1 VLLKITW
8 FSSYGRHSGRF
19 NLDSRLLAQLNHS
32 IYCLSSTKGDEH
44 QLKSKRKYSTPVLN
58 YTREN
63 NLPTQATQFLMVL
76 FHHTKDSPL
85 YQQLRINSTQY
96 NETEQNEH
104 WVMLIQW
111 LSKTR
116 AYSQAELCLV
126 DTCKWFSVTSR
137 LNLKFGRVV
146 IKYNDSNC
154 RSRSKHKT
162 TATRHNRC
170 NYKLDYT
177 TIASTKSTTV
187 QQYSTSL
194 LMYGKTI
201 YLCKATP
208 GYPIDTNNYTKTIYP
223 WKLLQ
228 DSPLIPRATHEHNA
242 A

>member
-96 NETEQNEH
+96 IETEQNKQ
-104 WVMLIQW
+104 WVMLTQW
-111 LSKTR
+111 VSKTR
-116 AYSQAELCLV
+116 AYSQAELYPL
-126 DTCKWFSVTSR
+126 DTCKWFSVASR
-137 LNLKFGRVV
+137 LNLKFRRVD
-146 IKYNDSNC
+146 IIIYKDTNC
-154 RSRSKHKT
+154 QSRSRHKT
-162 TATRHNRC
+162 NGSTRYNRC
-170 NYKLDYT
+170 NLKL
-177 TIASTKSTTV
+177 V
-187 QQYSTSL
+187 
-194 LMYGKTI
+194 
-201 YLCKATP
+201 
-208 GYPIDTNNYTKTIYP
+208 YTKTPAQNQQQYRNTASLLIYRNVWP
-223 WKLLQ
+223 
-228 DSPLIPRATHEHNA
+228 
-242 A
+242 